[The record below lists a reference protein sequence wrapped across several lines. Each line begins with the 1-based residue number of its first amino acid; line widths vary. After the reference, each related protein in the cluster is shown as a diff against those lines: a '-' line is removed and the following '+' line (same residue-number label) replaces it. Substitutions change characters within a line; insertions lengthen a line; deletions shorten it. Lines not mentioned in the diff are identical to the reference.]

1 MVAVNFS
8 ISVDIDAPR
17 ERVWAIMSD
26 IERWSEWT
34 ASVTRIRQLTPG
46 PMAVGTRAL
55 VRQPKLPPAFWKVV
69 SFEPNEAFTW
79 VTWSPGVSV
88 TARHSVQ
95 STGSGSRATLSLQF
109 AGLLGPMLA
118 RLTRDL
124 NDRYLALEAAGLKRR
139 SEGA

>member
-1 MVAVNFS
+1 MNFS

-26 IERWSEWT
+26 IERWPEWT
-34 ASVTRIRQLTPG
+34 ASVKRVRQLTPG
-46 PMAVGTRAL
+46 PMAVGTKAF
-55 VRQPKLPPAFWKVV
+55 VRQPRLPPAFWKVV
-69 SFEPNEAFTW
+69 SFEPNECFTW
-79 VTWSPGVSV
+79 VSSSPGFSI

-95 STGSGSRATLSLQF
+95 SIERGSRATLSLQF
-109 AGLLGPMLA
+109 AGLLGPALA

-139 SEGA
+139 SEGAN